1 MVYHQAAGLG
11 MEGCVMNDEDDDYE
25 YLFDMLYT
33 IFGVI
38 VFVFFAMGISALVV
52 VLINML

>member
-1 MVYHQAAGLG
+1 MID
-11 MEGCVMNDEDDDYE
+11 DEDDYE

>member
-1 MVYHQAAGLG
+1 
-11 MEGCVMNDEDDDYE
+11 MEGCGMNDDDDDYE

-38 VFVFFAMGISALVV
+38 VFVFFAMGISAFVV
-52 VLINML
+52 VLISLL

>member
-1 MVYHQAAGLG
+1 
-11 MEGCVMNDEDDDYE
+11 MNDEDDDYG